1 MHRPKAVNGKPRT
14 HAMKR
19 PRNKAD
25 IISAIPDLLEAL
37 EALALDLRN
46 AANGHGIGNLDT
58 LASLAENALTKA
70 GYEITTKHA
79 PTP

>member
-1 MHRPKAVNGKPRT
+1 
-14 HAMKR
+14 MKR

-58 LASLAENALTKA
+58 LA
-70 GYEITTKHA
+70 
-79 PTP
+79 